1 MLPVAMGRPIAKGML
16 FVAKGML
23 FVAKGMLPIVKV
35 RPPGMAL
42 KGIYFC
48 FC

>member
-1 MLPVAMGRPIAKGML
+1 MLPVAMGRPI
-16 FVAKGML
+16 AKGML